1 VRRGLG
7 AAGVLGAVGA
17 MALSLSFSPSVS
29 RSRAGLRLDATPLA
43 HAAGKGAAGTP
54 ATAAPSPLVGL
65 WEARL
70 RLGPDVRGPLQLTQH
85 GGVWRAEIA
94 GRAATITVT
103 GDALRAQLP
112 DDEGAFV
119 GHFAADKSSVRGH
132 WIQPATVANNTR
144 YASPVV
150 LMRSAAGQWRGQV
163 VPLDDVMTL
172 YLVIQPRAD
181 GTLGVFLRN
190 PERNVGHFV
199 NLDHVELHGED
210 VKLVGHDPKGPTVHG
225 SFRDGMLSITIAPL
239 GGTYDF
245 RRVAAADP
253 SDFYPRGRPTVP
265 YVYVPPPP
273 RDDGWPTATPED
285 VGLSRAALGRF
296 MQLIIDTPM
305 DSIHAPEIHGVLVAR
320 HGKLVLEEYFHGEH
334 RDKPH
339 DTRSASKSLTSTL
352 IGAAVQAKLPI
363 AAATPVYAAFD
374 GAAAAAAQ
382 SDPHKRAL
390 TVENL
395 ITMSSGLDCDDRDP
409 KSAGNEDRLW
419 DEHPADFYR
428 YTLDLKS
435 VRAPGERAVY
445 CSASANLAGGVLAK
459 TTGRPLIDLFGELL
473 ADPLHID
480 RYWMNLMPNGD
491 AYMGGGIRFLP
502 RDFMKLGQ
510 LFLDGGKWHGRRIV
524 SEDWVRRATSPLRDL
539 QKLRYGYLW
548 WIIEYPYRGHNVRA
562 FFAGGNGGQLV
573 MVLPE
578 LDLVVCIWGG
588 NYSDPVFYDTQ
599 QKYVPQYLL
608 PAVDAP

>member
-1 VRRGLG
+1 MRTPKIVAIGALLAGSLSFFDFGLG
-7 AAGVLGAVGA
+7 AC
-17 MALSLSFSPSVS
+17 
-29 RSRAGLRLDATPLA
+29 
-43 HAAGKGAAGTP
+43 AAGKPAA
-54 ATAAPSPLVGL
+54 ATPSPLVGL

-70 RLGPDVRGPLQLTQH
+70 RFGPDVRGPLQLTQDST
-85 GGVWRAEIA
+85 GWRAEIA
-94 GRAATITVT
+94 GRAAKVTVA
-103 GDALRAQLP
+103 GGVLRAQLP
-112 DDEGAFV
+112 DDAGAFV
-119 GHFAADKSSVRGH
+119 GRLAADRGSVRGH
-132 WIQPATVANNTR
+132 WIQPPTVANGTR

-150 LMRSAAGQWRGQV
+150 LTRSAVDRNSLRGAV
-163 VPLDDVMTL
+163 VPLDDAMTL
-172 YLVIQPRAD
+172 YLVVRARAD
-181 GTLGVFLRN
+181 GSLGVFLRN

-199 NLDHVELHGED
+199 NLDHLEQHGEE
-210 VKLVGHDPKGPTVHG
+210 VTLFGRDPKGPTVHG
-225 SFRDGMLSITIAPL
+225 RFRDGLLSITIPPL

-245 RRVAAADP
+245 RRVAPEDA

-265 YVYVPPPP
+265 YAYVSPPL
-273 RDDGWPTATPED
+273 REDGWATATPED

-296 MQLIIDTPM
+296 MQMIVDTPM

-339 DTRSASKSLTSTL
+339 DTRSASKSLASTL
-352 IGAAVQAKLPI
+352 IGAAVQARLPI
-363 AAATPVYAAFD
+363 AATTPVYATFD
-374 GAAAAAAQ
+374 GAGAVQ
-382 SDPHKRAL
+382 PDPHKRAL
-390 TVENL
+390 TLEQL
-395 ITMSSGLDCDDRDP
+395 MTMSSGLDCDDRDP
-409 KSAGNEDRLW
+409 QSAGNEDRLW
-419 DEHPADFYR
+419 DDRPADFYR

-459 TTGRPLIDLFGELL
+459 ATGRPLMDLFAELL
-473 ADPLHID
+473 AEPLHID
-480 RYWMNLMPNGD
+480 HYWLNLMPSGD
-491 AYMGGGIRFLP
+491 AYMGGGVRMLP

-524 SEDWVRRATSPLRDL
+524 GDDWVRRATSPLHEL

-548 WIIEYPYRGHNVRA
+548 WNIEYPYRGHNVRA
-562 FFAGGNGGQLV
+562 FFAAGNGGQLV

-578 LDLVVCIWGG
+578 LDLVVCVWGG